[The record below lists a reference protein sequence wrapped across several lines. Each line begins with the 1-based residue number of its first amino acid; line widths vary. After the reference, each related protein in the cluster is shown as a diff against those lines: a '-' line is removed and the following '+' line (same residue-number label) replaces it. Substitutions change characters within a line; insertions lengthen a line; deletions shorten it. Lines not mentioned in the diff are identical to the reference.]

1 MKMRFKFRVKSALQ
15 FIAFAFYPKTTL
27 IACAVFSAVVIAVL
41 GVVMSFIP
49 HDSNW
54 YNLVFALT
62 TGAAGSFFVSFIVE
76 LANNYRHNKLAWHE
90 LQDYYSIVTDYES
103 TKQVLMQHYPS
114 QRAEKRAHDEF
125 AAAGGMEEL
134 NEEDRPKDLMQATWE
149 QIPKIIPVLKKTLN
163 EKKAFLSDSEIIELK
178 NIMADF
184 SEIRSELKTLIML
197 SPLLHN
203 VLNHP
208 DEEILSNYYSK
219 NVLDDMPEW
228 IRHHIASNESQASME
243 RLIDAIL
250 DDDFLLTYFM
260 RDYDISQHGLDS
272 YQSPFNEED
281 YEPEEFD
288 ADDYDFS
295 DPEDE
300 EEFKALHNEQGRI
313 LIEENKSF
321 VSWHISRCCSD
332 MAESIDT
339 LERAILKQPYY
350 SMHLEFD
357 RSAEEA
363 SLDDPISSITYESE
377 KKRLEKLLQ
386 KQETDH

>member
-1 MKMRFKFRVKSALQ
+1 MKMRFKFRVKAALQ

-41 GVVMSFIP
+41 GLVMSFIP

-54 YNLVFALT
+54 YNLAFALT

-134 NEEDRPKDLMQATWE
+134 NEEDRPKDLIQVTWE

-281 YEPEEFD
+281 NDPEEFD

-295 DPEDE
+295 EPEDE
-300 EEFKALHNEQGRI
+300 EEFKTLHNEQGRI

-357 RSAEEA
+357 RSAEKA
-363 SLDDPISSITYESE
+363 SLDDPISSITYEHE
-377 KKRLEKLLQ
+377 KKRLEKLLK
-386 KQETDH
+386 KQETDQ

>member
-1 MKMRFKFRVKSALQ
+1 MKMRFKFRVKAALQ
-15 FIAFAFYPKTTL
+15 FIAFAFYPKITL

-76 LANNYRHNKLAWHE
+76 LSNNYRHNKLAWHE

-114 QRAEKRAHDEF
+114 QRAEKRAHEEF
-125 AAAGGMEEL
+125 AVTGGV
-134 NEEDRPKDLMQATWE
+134 EDLDEADQPKDLIQVTWE

-272 YQSPFNEED
+272 YQSPFNKED

-295 DPEDE
+295 EPEDE
-300 EEFKALHNEQGRI
+300 EEFKALHAYFG
-313 LIEENKSF
+313 
-321 VSWHISRCCSD
+321 HIR
-332 MAESIDT
+332 T
-339 LERAILKQPYY
+339 LFSKT
-350 SMHLEFD
+350 SGH
-357 RSAEEA
+357 
-363 SLDDPISSITYESE
+363 
-377 KKRLEKLLQ
+377 
-386 KQETDH
+386 

>member
-1 MKMRFKFRVKSALQ
+1 MKMRFKFRVKAALQ

-62 TGAAGSFFVSFIVE
+62 TGATGSFFVSFIVE

-134 NEEDRPKDLMQATWE
+134 DEEDQPKDLIQATWE
-149 QIPKIIPVLKKTLN
+149 QIPKIIPVLKKTLD
-163 EKKAFLSDSEIIELK
+163 EKKEFLSDGEIIELK

-219 NVLDDMPEW
+219 NVLADMPEW
-228 IRHHIASNESQASME
+228 IRNHISSSESQASME

-250 DDDFLLTYFM
+250 ADDFLLTYFM
-260 RDYDISQHGLDS
+260 KDYDISQHGLDS
-272 YQSPFNEED
+272 YQSPFDEED
-281 YEPEEFD
+281 YEPEELN

-295 DPEDE
+295 EHDNDLSKIHDTFGPDSEDYDADNYMDRLTDFWNDNMSDGLRKRSSSENYDPDKDQEDKAWSAYV
-300 EEFKALHNEQGRI
+300 FKNTPWDDS
-313 LIEENKSF
+313 ENTNLG
-321 VSWHISRCCSD
+321 
-332 MAESIDT
+332 SI
-339 LERAILKQPYY
+339 AK
-350 SMHLEFD
+350 
-357 RSAEEA
+357 
-363 SLDDPISSITYESE
+363 SITQNDLGRS
-377 KKRLEKLLQ
+377 L
-386 KQETDH
+386 